1 MEETNVMEESMTAS
15 RRLSLALGLAL
26 AIPAAAYAY
35 DGGSPPSHHHCRRP
49 HHGIVAYRAP
59 PPAPALV
66 SPPNDEFWPPSYRT
80 SHEQYEIEG
89 LTRNPEDC
97 VIYGCIGNN

>member
-1 MEETNVMEESMTAS
+1 MEESMTAF

-35 DGGSPPSHHHCRRP
+35 DGSPPSHHHYRRP
-49 HHGIVAYRAP
+49 YHGMVVYSA
-59 PPAPALV
+59 PAPASALASV
-66 SPPNDEFWPPSYRT
+66 PNDWFWPPSTMT

-89 LTRNPEDC
+89 LTRNPDDC
-97 VIYGCIGNN
+97 VKYGCIGNN